1 MQLVLSQWRLS
12 LPDLQIWIFVP
23 AKNFYNV
30 LFNICMI
37 CFVSC
42 LDAGECMMITETMD
56 PGSSVADQTLMIDQ
70 VISLLFPSYLNR
82 PKVVPDLTLT

>member
-1 MQLVLSQWRLS
+1 
-12 LPDLQIWIFVP
+12 
-23 AKNFYNV
+23 
-30 LFNICMI
+30 
-37 CFVSC
+37 
-42 LDAGECMMITETMD
+42 MMITETMD